1 MFNVI
6 RRAAHDAGRTILHL
20 VMSGILVAGL
30 ASGVSAQERTAI
42 SGTTVSLTPLK
53 GFTPSAKFAGLEN
66 VEAKASVLVVELPP
80 EAHSQLQTLFGNTDT
95 ARTNFAK
102 QNIVIDE
109 AEDIETASGKGRIL
123 TGQQNLAGTTFDK
136 WIVLLKG
143 AKTVMITV
151 QAPEDSDLDGD
162 DVVTMLKSVSLGAEP
177 TLDQKLAAL
186 SFRVRAAEPFRVVD
200 TLGGIGVIMT
210 VGPLNTDPKGTQP
223 LLIVSSQTETGTR
236 VSVGQL
242 AAVGE
247 KLLQTTRGF
256 EKAEIT
262 QRSTVAFAGSSDG
275 AMLSGTITDGST
287 RKRFVQYIGLGSNG
301 IFLRMIV
308 SADEATY
315 PSLEPAIKAI
325 ADSIAFAK

>member
-1 MFNVI
+1 MIRFDMSAV
-6 RRAAHDAGRTILHL
+6 RRATRTTLRL
-20 VMSGILVAGL
+20 AMGSLLAAGL
-30 ASGVSAQERTAI
+30 AVSAQAQERTAI

-53 GFTPSAKFAGLEN
+53 GFAPSAKFAGLEN
-66 VEAKASVLVVELPP
+66 VEAKASVLVVEMPP
-80 EAHSQLQTLFGNTDT
+80 EAHTQLSALFGNADT
-95 ARTNFAK
+95 AKANFAK

-109 AEDIETASGKGRIL
+109 AEDIETAGGKGRIL
-123 TGQQNLAGTTFDK
+123 TGQQNVAGTTFDK

-162 DVVTMLKSVSLGAEP
+162 DVVAMLKTVSLGAEP
-177 TLDQKLAAL
+177 TLDQKLSAL
-186 SFRVRAAEPFRVVD
+186 PFRVRATEPFRVVD
-200 TLGGIGVIMT
+200 TFGGLGVLMT
-210 VGPLNTDPKGTQP
+210 SGPLNVDPKGQQP
-223 LLIVSSQTETGTR
+223 MLIVSYQTGGQ
-236 VSVGQL
+236 VPAGQL

-256 EKAEIT
+256 EKAEVAK
-262 QRSTVAFAGSSDG
+262 RDTVTFAGDKTG
-275 AMLSGTITDGST
+275 VMLSGTTSEGSI
-287 RKRFVQYIGLGSNG
+287 RKRFAQYMGLGADG
-301 IFLRMIV
+301 RFVRMIV

>member
-1 MFNVI
+1 MI
-6 RRAAHDAGRTILHL
+6 RFDMNTVRHAARTTLRL
-20 VMSGILVAGL
+20 AMSGLLVTGL
-30 ASGVSAQERTAI
+30 TVNVQAQERTAI

-53 GFTPSAKFAGLEN
+53 GFAPSAKFAGLEN

-80 EAHSQLQTLFGNTDT
+80 EAHPQLSALFTNLET
-95 ARTNFAK
+95 AKTNFAK
-102 QNIVIDE
+102 QNITIDD
-109 AEDIETASGKGRIL
+109 AEDIETAAGKGRIL
-123 TGQQNLAGTTFDK
+123 TGQQALGAATFDK

-151 QAPEDSDLDGD
+151 QAPDDSDLDGD
-162 DVVTMLKSVSLGAEP
+162 DVVAMLKTVSLGAEP

-186 SFRVRAAEPFRVVD
+186 PFRVRAAEPFRVVD
-200 TLGGIGVIMT
+200 TFGGLGVLMT
-210 VGPLNTDPKGTQP
+210 VGPLNADPKGQQP
-223 LLIVSSQTETGTR
+223 MLIVSYQTGGQAAA
-236 VSVGQL
+236 GQL

-262 QRSTVAFAGSSDG
+262 KRDTVAFAGDKNG
-275 AMLSGTITDGST
+275 TMLSGTTTEGSA
-287 RKRFVQYIGLGSNG
+287 RKRFAQYMGLGADG
-301 IFLRMIV
+301 RFVRMIV

-315 PSLEPAIKAI
+315 PSLEPAIKSI

>member
-1 MFNVI
+1 MITTI
-6 RRAAHDAGRTILHL
+6 RRAAQDAGRSALHL
-20 VMSGILVAGL
+20 LMGCMLVAGL
-30 ASGVSAQERTAI
+30 ATGASAQERTAI

-53 GFTPSAKFAGLEN
+53 GFAPSAKFAGLEHA
-66 VEAKASVLVVELPP
+66 EAKASVLVVEMPP
-80 EAHSQLQTLFGNTDT
+80 EAHAQLSTLFGNADT
-95 ARTNFAK
+95 AKANFAK

-109 AEDIETASGKGRIL
+109 AEDIETAGGKGRIL
-123 TGQQNLAGTTFDK
+123 TGQQNVAGTTFDK

-186 SFRVRAAEPFRVVD
+186 PFRVRASEPFRVVD
-200 TLGGIGVIMT
+200 TFGGLGVLMT
-210 VGPLNTDPKGTQP
+210 SGPLNVDPKGSQP
-223 LLIVSSQTETGTR
+223 MLIVSYQTGGQ
-236 VSVGQL
+236 VAAGQL

-262 QRSTVAFAGSSDG
+262 KRDTVAFAGSKDG
-275 AMLSGTITDGST
+275 AMLSGTITEGSA
-287 RKRFVQYIGLGSNG
+287 RKRFAQYMGLGADG
-301 IFLRMIV
+301 RFVRMIV

-315 PSLEPAIKAI
+315 PSLESAIKAI

>member
-1 MFNVI
+1 MINVI
-6 RRAAHDAGRTILHL
+6 KRTAQNAGRTALHFL
-20 VMSGILVAGL
+20 MGCVLVAGL
-30 ASGVSAQERTAI
+30 ATSVSAQERTVI
-42 SGTTVSLTPLK
+42 SGTTVSLAPLK
-53 GFTPSAKFAGLEN
+53 GFVPSSKFAGLEHA
-66 VEAKASVLVVELPP
+66 EAKASVLVVELPA
-80 EAHSQLQTLFGNTDT
+80 EAHPQLSALFANLET
-95 ARTNFAK
+95 AKTNFAK
-102 QNIVIDE
+102 QNITIDD
-109 AEDIETASGKGRIL
+109 AEDIETAAGKGRIL
-123 TGQQNLAGTTFDK
+123 TGQQALGATTFDK

-162 DVVTMLKSVSLGAEP
+162 DVVTMLRSVSLGAEP

-210 VGPLNTDPKGTQP
+210 VGPLNTDSKGTQP

-256 EKAEIT
+256 EKAEVT

-287 RKRFVQYIGLGSNG
+287 RKRFAQYIGLGSNG